1 MCYLARNLD
10 KGQLVIMRCDKVVI
24 TVFTPTFNRCNE
36 LIRLYKS
43 LYNQTKM
50 NFEWIVV
57 DDGSSDNTRE
67 YVQAFQQNSPFT
79 IRYIHQ
85 VNSGKH
91 VAHNLAANISEGRYF
106 ICVDSDDWLEPNAIE
121 TVLEDLD
128 SLGSEEGLIY
138 PRLFT
143 NQIGLNKW
151 FQDEVAKV
159 ELADI
164 RMKFG
169 LVIETAIVFN
179 TSVLRR
185 HPFPAIVGEHYMPE
199 ESSYYDFKSPE
210 VFLVRNETF
219 YRCEYLD
226 EGLTKNIW
234 HNWIANPIG
243 TQIALE
249 KRYETAKCY
258 SGVYA
263 IKNRIGAII
272 GLESLHMAC
281 VKHAPYPDSMKSL
294 LALAVLPFAMMLC
307 WKRFGAIKL

>member
-1 MCYLARNLD
+1 MSD
-10 KGQLVIMRCDKVVI
+10 DKVPI
-24 TVFTPTFNRCNE
+24 TVFTPTFNRRKE
-36 LIRLYKS
+36 LIRLYES
-43 LYNQTKM
+43 LCKQSKM

-57 DDGSSDNTRE
+57 DDGSSDKTRE
-67 YVQAFQQNSPFT
+67 CVQAFQQDSPFT

-85 VNSGKH
+85 MNSGKH
-91 VAHNLAANISEGRYF
+91 VAHNLAANISEGGYF

-121 TVLEDLD
+121 TILEDLN

-138 PRLFT
+138 PRLFS
-143 NQIGLNKW
+143 NQIGLNEW
-151 FQDEVAKV
+151 FPDEVEKV

-164 RMKFG
+164 RMKYG

-185 HPFPAIVGEHYMPE
+185 HPFPVIIGEHYMPE
-199 ESSYYDFKSPE
+199 ESSYYDFISPE

-234 HNWIANPIG
+234 RNWISNPIG

-258 SGVYA
+258 FGVYA
-263 IKNRIGAII
+263 IKNRIAAII
-272 GLESLHMAC
+272 GLESLHMGC
-281 VKHAPYPDSMKSL
+281 EKHAPYPDSMKSL
-294 LALAVLPFAMMLC
+294 LALAVLPFALMFC